1 MRSTPPFVA
10 QERPDS
16 CAVACLRMLLA
27 QRGEHVS
34 EPELVRKTTL
44 DKGGLTPEELAALS
58 RACGLPARE
67 RIVNDDELADLV
79 AGGRYPIVYL
89 YRKFLDGVKNVH
101 AVIPIRFSRQF
112 VTLLDPL
119 RGKRRVSL
127 RKFAQ
132 ARSIVQQWTV
142 VVDDASLQEPNRTP
156 ATSV

>member
-1 MRSTPPFVA
+1 
-10 QERPDS
+10 
-16 CAVACLRMLLA
+16 MLLA

-34 EPELVRKTTL
+34 EAELVRKTTL
-44 DKGGLTPEELAALS
+44 DEGGLTPEELAALS

-67 RIVNDDELADLV
+67 RIVNDAELADLV
-79 AGGRYPIVYL
+79 AHGRYPIVYL

-119 RGKRRVSL
+119 RGKRRVSI

-142 VVDDASLQEPNRTP
+142 IVDD
-156 ATSV
+156 